1 MTAHQPMAYVPSCG
15 ARDLMDFADSHGVL
29 IADDFDAGCHA
40 TLHSLPPLDD
50 DEVQEY
56 IDLEGSGQRS
66 LRLADLTM
74 RLAGW
79 RIRLY
84 TPMDPDRSARKVLG
98 DFLEDVRGK
107 ASVDPEVQGSLSVNH
122 LGPNPL
128 GLPEGKIA
136 LVHSRNDRDDVHAR
150 LWPLEGAAW
159 EWDDKRLDE
168 ARNIFADPFHSTQKR
183 IDAVRGGW

>member
-1 MTAHQPMAYVPSCG
+1 MAYVPSCG
-15 ARDLMDFADSHGVL
+15 ARDLMDFADFADSHGVL

-56 IDLEGSGQRS
+56 IDLEGTGQRS
-66 LRLADLTM
+66 HRLADLTM
-74 RLAGW
+74 RLAGF

-84 TPMDPDRSARKVLG
+84 TPMDPDRSVRKVLG
-98 DFLEDVRGK
+98 DFLDDVRSK
-107 ASVDPEVQGSLSVNH
+107 ASADPEVQGSLSVNH

-136 LVHSRNDRDDVHAR
+136 LVHVRGGDAAVHAR
-150 LWPLEGAAW
+150 LWPLEGEPW

-168 ARNIFADPFHSTQKR
+168 AKSIFADPFHGTQAR